1 VLQNTELFKEVKSE
15 MNSYDLVFI
24 GHVTID
30 DIEAAEGSS
39 RGVPGGAPFFG
50 ALAAAPTKKK
60 IAVITK
66 VAGQDEHIL
75 APLQAAGVDVFL
87 LDTSDTTHMLV
98 VHKTDNMDERLIYQ
112 TKNAGFF
119 NIEQIPL
126 IESNLMHLGALT
138 DQEFTLEFMQQLKDR
153 TPRLSMDMQNI
164 VRQVD
169 RETGVINFKDSP
181 LKKEMTKL
189 VDAVKLDVVEAGIL
203 TGTNDLYEA
212 AAIVEGWGS
221 AEMMITRSDGVLV
234 CYRGQTYFEK
244 YSNKSAHGR
253 TGRGDTTMGAYLAW
267 RIDHDVHESLKFA
280 AALASIKMES
290 PGPFR
295 GSLNDVLARMV

>member
-1 VLQNTELFKEVKSE
+1 

-39 RGVPGGAPFFG
+39 CGVPGGAPFFG
-50 ALAAAPTKKK
+50 ALAAAISKKR

-66 VAGQDEHIL
+66 MAKEDEHIL
-75 APLQAAGVDVFL
+75 TLLKDSGVDVFH
-87 LDTSDTTHMLV
+87 LDTVETTHMRV
-98 VHKTDNMDERLIYQ
+98 VHQTDNMDERLIYQ

-119 NIEQIPL
+119 D
-126 IESNLMHLGALT
+126 IESIPPIESPLMHLGALT
-138 DQEFTLEFMQQLKDR
+138 DQEFTLEFMRQLKGR
-153 TPRLSMDMQNI
+153 VPRLSMDMQNI

-169 RETGVINFKDSP
+169 IATGLINFKDTP
-181 LKKEMTKL
+181 VKKEMTML
-189 VDAVKLDVVEAGIL
+189 VDVVKLDVVEAEIL
-203 TGTNDLYEA
+203 TGTNDLNEA

-221 AEMMITRSDGVLV
+221 SETMITRSDGVFLRH
-234 CYRGQTYFEK
+234 RGRTYFER
-244 YSNKSAHGR
+244 YSNKSTHGR

-267 RIDHDVHESLKFA
+267 RIDHDVYESLKFA
-280 AALASIKMES
+280 VALASIKMET

-295 GSLNDVLARMV
+295 GLLDDVFARMI